1 MMLKSTLLYFLAPC
15 LAFNSGHAQ
24 TSSAKTDTLL
34 IGTWKGTSICQ
45 VKNSPC
51 HDETVVY
58 YISKKTGVDTF
69 YVNASKIVN
78 GVEEEMGIIPFI
90 YNTKTNQLISTAYN
104 GIWTFNIEIGKIEGT
119 LLSRGALYRK
129 IKVYKQY

>member
-1 MMLKSTLLYFLAPC
+1 MVKLTLLFSLILC
-15 LAFNSGHAQ
+15 LAGKSNQAQ
-24 TSSAKTDTLL
+24 TGVAKIDTLL

-45 VKNSPC
+45 AKNSPC

-58 YISKKTGVDTF
+58 RIAKKAGVDTF

-104 GIWTFNIEIGKIEGT
+104 GLWTFNIEIAKIDGT
-119 LLSRGALYRK
+119 LFSRGALYRK

>member
-1 MMLKSTLLYFLAPC
+1 MLKLTLLYFLFGG
-15 LAFNSGHAQ
+15 LSFNSGQAQ

-34 IGTWKGTSICQ
+34 IGTWKGTSVCQ

-58 YISKKTGVDTF
+58 RISKKAGVDTF
-69 YVNASKIVN
+69 YINASKIVK

-104 GIWTFNIEIGKIEGT
+104 GIWTFNIEIAKIDGT
-119 LLSRGALYRK
+119 LFSRGALYRK
-129 IKVYKQY
+129 IKVYK